1 MRAWWLLLGAL
12 VLAGP
17 AWAQDAPEQPGPE
30 QPRIGIG
37 VTGVSNFVGVW
48 VAADHGFFARHG
60 LTAEI
65 TVVKE
70 GSTAIAG
77 LVSGNFAF
85 ATPTPSVFLQAVDSG
100 LDIVVAAPTHIY
112 PTPNLVGILARPDEN
127 IRTAKDLV
135 GKRYGVPGIGG
146 LQDVLTR
153 QWLIDSGV
161 DPSKVNYVELS
172 FSQMNEALRGHQV
185 DALTAGEPF
194 YQRIIEA
201 KNGVPVFDL
210 RTIITPGTL
219 GSMYASTREWISAH
233 PRTLAAFRASLADA
247 IALIK
252 ENPEEAKL
260 SIAKWMHLPADVMP
274 LISVPNVTLDTD
286 PRQMDFWIK
295 VCLGQGMI
303 SKPIKAEQV
312 IWP

>member
-1 MRAWWLLLGAL
+1 MRFAFILMALLG
-12 VLAGP
+12 LAGG
-17 AWAQDAPEQPGPE
+17 ARAEDAPEQPH
-30 QPRIGIG
+30 IGIG

-48 VAADHGFFARHG
+48 VAADHGIFAKHG
-60 LTAEI
+60 LSADI

-112 PTPNLVGILARPDEN
+112 PTPNLVGILARPDSN
-127 IRTAKDLV
+127 IHEAKDLV
-135 GKRYGVPGIGG
+135 GRRYGVPGIGG

-153 QWLIDSGV
+153 QWLIQSGV
-161 DPSKVNYVELS
+161 DPSKVIYVELS
-172 FSQMNEALRGHQV
+172 FAQMNEALRSHQV
-185 DALTAGEPF
+185 DALTSGEPF

-210 RTIITPGTL
+210 RSIITPGTL
-219 GSMYASTREWISAH
+219 GSMYASTREWVQTH
-233 PRTLAAFRASLADA
+233 PKTLAAFRASLADA
-247 IALIK
+247 IEVIK
-252 ENPEEAKL
+252 ADPEEGKK
-260 SIAKWMHLPADVMP
+260 SIAKWMKLPPDVMA
-274 LISVPNVTLDTD
+274 LISVPNVTLKTD
-286 PRQMDFWIK
+286 PKQMDFWIK
-295 VCLGQGMI
+295 VCLQQGMI